1 VPIPAVQNR
10 NYLFA
15 NALWV
20 QLMDSGRIKGV
31 YSGKRFTPHS
41 FIQAQSRAI
50 AEFFQSNKCISW
62 VRVEALQV
70 MRYMWCVTCAARV
83 FVCNCRKRLLFL
95 PVLAASNSVGP
106 PPPFPPSGLC
116 SPLSP

>member
-1 VPIPAVQNR
+1 
-10 NYLFA
+10 
-15 NALWV
+15 
-20 QLMDSGRIKGV
+20 MDSGRIKGV

-70 MRYMWCVTCAARV
+70 MRYMWCVT
-83 FVCNCRKRLLFL
+83 
-95 PVLAASNSVGP
+95 
-106 PPPFPPSGLC
+106 
-116 SPLSP
+116 